1 MTKSRD
7 PDRLIRAFLAEGQTD
22 LPDQIYDAVRD
33 QIEHTHQR
41 VVMGPWRFAEMNNY
55 AKLAIAA
62 AVVVVVAIVGINLL
76 PRGGGVGGDASPSP
90 SPTQQPTPSPSPVAF
105 PPGGQLAV
113 GRHSMIRGG
122 VPLSVNLSDPGWESY
137 LDYFFNLGNEP
148 PDAISFLFWDPSPVG
163 VYADPCAPEQ
173 APPAGPSIA
182 DLAEAMSTV
191 PGTELISAPTDVTV
205 GGRPAKHLV
214 ITVPEASGCAADE
227 SFYLWYG
234 EGEGEGRYAT
244 ALGAR
249 HSVWIVDVDGTR
261 LVIEAESYDGAVPD
275 TDQVVQGIVRSIQ
288 FE

>member
-1 MTKSRD
+1 MDELLDAWMDLGPTVAPERVAEATSVT
-7 PDRLIRAFLAEGQTD
+7 IRRT
-22 LPDQIYDAVRD
+22 R
-33 QIEHTHQR
+33 QR
-41 VVMGPWRFAEMNNY
+41 RASWWPAWRFAEMNAY
-55 AKLAIAA
+55 AKVAIVAA
-62 AVVVVVAIVGINLL
+62 AVIVAIVGINLL
-76 PRGGGVGGDASPSP
+76 PRGGGVGNAPPSL
-90 SPTQQPTPSPSPVAF
+90 SPTQQPTPSPTPLAF
-105 PPGGQLAV
+105 PLGGQLAV

-122 VPLSVNLSDPGWESY
+122 VPLSVELPGPGWESY
-137 LDYFFNLGNEP
+137 LGYFFNLGTEP

-191 PGTELISAPTDVTV
+191 PGTELISGPTDVTV
-205 GGRPAKHLV
+205 GGRPAKQLV
-214 ITVPEASGCAADE
+214 ITVPEESGCPGDE

-234 EGEGEGRYAT
+234 GDAEGRYAT

-261 LVIEAESYDGAVPD
+261 LVIEAESYDGSVPD
-275 TDQVVQGIVRSIQ
+275 TDQVVAEIVRSIQ